1 MVAPAFPLAKL
12 GFLVIKQVSK
22 PLANAVAKRA
32 KNSKFFRNYVVLPVA
47 QFFHWADVKV
57 RMRILNLG
65 KVTKVPKVRTY
76 LASLF
81 YFKSTYLFLNS
92 YILIYHLS
100 CMLRSCKSRQVRKCP

>member
-12 GFLVIKQVSK
+12 GFIVIKQVSK

-32 KNSKFFRNYVVLPVA
+32 KNSKIFRNYVVLPIA

-65 KVTKVPKVRTY
+65 KVTKVPKVRISKVC
-76 LASLF
+76 L
-81 YFKSTYLFLNS
+81 LFL
-92 YILIYHLS
+92 IL
-100 CMLRSCKSRQVRKCP
+100 

>member
-65 KVTKVPKVRTY
+65 KVTKVPKVRTC
-76 LASLF
+76 LAFLL
-81 YFKSTYLFLNS
+81 YFKSKYTQL
-92 YILIYHLS
+92 
-100 CMLRSCKSRQVRKCP
+100 